1 MNKTPMDIAVDFVKK
16 DFAQRLSDYLSL
28 RGIDVQSEISN
39 FVADEVGEPDFAVS
53 YPDGSDVCANID
65 DEPDQFRN
73 DVEADADALES
84 AGFSEGEDDYHD
96 VCEYDD

>member
-1 MNKTPMDIAVDFVKK
+1 MADLTPTLVTESVPHFG
-16 DFAQRLSDYLSL
+16 SL
-28 RGIDVQSEISN
+28 Q
-39 FVADEVGEPDFAVS
+39 EPDGAACNVKLVAVCAASVIAYFAVS

-84 AGFSEGEDDYHD
+84 AGFSEGGDDYHD